1 MMVMV
6 VTMTGVIVTAMI
18 ARVVIAMV
26 VTMTAMIAM
35 VVAMTAMTMMEM
47 IAMVITRVAMMAAVE
62 KKKIMG
68 AATINKHEQ
77 GDRTG
82 HQSGGFTIVELLVAL
97 SVLAILVVLMAQVI
111 NQVAVTMTRA
121 SEHAQSDSEA
131 DVVFGRL
138 ADDIAQVVNRPDLDS
153 LFIGMP
159 TDPSGTVHNDQMFF
173 YTQGSGF
180 STNSA
185 NQSPVTLVSYLV
197 TNQAL
202 KRMGVA
208 RSWDDQS
215 FITPSNSL
223 TGFNGSSPLTNF
235 GRAANYFHVIGPSVF
250 RMEVALLM
258 EPGSTNSDGT
268 TNGNN
273 SYAYISGVTNPWHG
287 LTNVASIVVA
297 LGVLDQTSRKIL
309 TDQQL
314 SNLAAAFPDAITNG
328 GIPIVNWA
336 SNQYS
341 VAGIPRAALS
351 QVRIYQHSFPVTR

>member
-1 MMVMV
+1 
-6 VTMTGVIVTAMI
+6 
-18 ARVVIAMV
+18 
-26 VTMTAMIAM
+26 
-35 VVAMTAMTMMEM
+35 
-47 IAMVITRVAMMAAVE
+47 MMAAVE

-235 GRAANYFHVIGPSVF
+235 
-250 RMEVALLM
+250 
-258 EPGSTNSDGT
+258 DGT